1 MVKTERLLLLK
12 PKNADLDII
21 SNILSSPK
29 QTKYLPNEAPY
40 STEKQLDYLN
50 NRISHWDKHSFGTF
64 IVVLKKNPE
73 VKLGFVGAEFAP
85 NPSFIDVRF
94 GIASEYEGK
103 GYITEAT
110 EALIKWFFQNTENKV
125 LYGVSMVNN
134 EGSKAV
140 LRKVGMMPA
149 ENIDLYNCKGLE
161 SFSLASPYA

>member
-12 PKNADLDII
+12 PAKADLDVI

-40 STEKQLDYLN
+40 STKQQLDYLQK
-50 NRISHWDKHSFGTF
+50 RISHWEKYNFGTF
-64 IVVLKKNPE
+64 IIVLKQNPE
-73 VKLGFVGAEFAP
+73 IKLGFVGAEFAP

-94 GIASEYEGK
+94 GIVSEHEGK

-110 EALIKWFFQNTENKV
+110 EALINWFFQNTENKV
-125 LYGVSMVNN
+125 LYGVSMVEN

-149 ENIDLYNCKGLE
+149 ENVDLYNCEGLE
-161 SFSLASPYA
+161 NFSLESPYA